1 MSRNQRILATV
12 EWKRIRLK
20 VLARDAH
27 TCAYCGE
34 PANEVDHVVPLAVD
48 RSQAY
53 DMDNL
58 VAACRRCNN
67 LKGAKN
73 KRVFLSTSVTP
84 PVFPAYVSPTRSIT
98 HEDTPFTARPI
109 GN

>member
-1 MSRNQRILATV
+1 MSHSSKLLHTRTWQRV
-12 EWKRIRLK
+12 RLR

-34 PANEVDHVVPLAVD
+34 PANEVDHVVPISVD
-48 RSQAY
+48 QNQAY

-58 VAACRRCNN
+58 VACCRRCNN

-73 KRVFLSTSVTP
+73 QAVFLSRSLTP
-84 PVFPAYVSPTRSIT
+84 PAFISIISPSDKTNTTIFNDFGSLN
-98 HEDTPFTARPI
+98 D
-109 GN
+109 